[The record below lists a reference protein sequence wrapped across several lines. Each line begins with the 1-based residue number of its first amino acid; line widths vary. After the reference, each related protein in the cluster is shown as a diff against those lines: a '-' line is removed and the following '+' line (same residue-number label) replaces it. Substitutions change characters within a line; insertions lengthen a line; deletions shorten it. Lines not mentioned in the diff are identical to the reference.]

1 MSANSFAFACTVVQY
16 IFLIGNKRGGEG
28 KKKAPGRAL
37 TENDHLRN
45 AL

>member
-16 IFLIGNKRGGEG
+16 IFFNRNERGGEG

-37 TENDHLRN
+37 TENDLLRN
-45 AL
+45 AS